1 MAGMD
6 EGEGERGRGRARARV
21 SEGEG
26 ERYRRETRRGE
37 LKAENG
43 EIKKDGRGAAGLR
56 VVTQSGITHR
66 NEGDEA
72 TVAFYPY
79 LILTRP
85 DQGIYTTTAT
95 LCAK

>member
-6 EGEGERGRGRARARV
+6 EGKGKQGQGQARARASRQ
-21 SEGEG
+21 
-26 ERYRRETRRGE
+26 RQDETRKTE
-37 LKAENG
+37 
-43 EIKKDGRGAAGLR
+43 KDHRSAAGSR
-56 VVTQSGITHR
+56 VITRSGITHG

-72 TVAFYPY
+72 AVAFYPD

>member
-1 MAGMD
+1 MAED
-6 EGEGERGRGRARARV
+6 DSDDKRGRWEWTRARA

-26 ERYRRETRRGE
+26 EDKKTETRQD
-37 LKAENG
+37 KENK
-43 EIKKDGRGAAGLR
+43 KKDNRGAAGSR
-56 VVTQSGITHR
+56 VITQSGITHG

-72 TVAFYPY
+72 AVAFYPD
-79 LILTRP
+79 LILTRL